1 VRFRNPGLPAFLDE
15 VTLRNLRL
23 ADSSVDIK
31 VRRHGD
37 DVSLEILRRRGPKLQ
52 ISLVSSR

>member
-1 VRFRNPGLPAFLDE
+1 MRFCNPGLPAFLDE

-23 ADSSVDIK
+23 GDSSVDIK
-31 VRRHGD
+31 VRRHRD
-37 DVSLEILRRRGPKLQ
+37 DVSLEILRTHGTKLQ